1 MSIPLQGAVGLRFL
15 GRRPRTDYALK
26 GRTPHISRPQAPY
39 PNPPTRVCPRGRA
52 TVCSQGAVW
61 LATPE
66 DEAGAV
72 RGAEIRGRLR
82 SHWAVR
88 KGLAPPE
95 PGPRLWPGDQL
106 CPRWWLAG
114 SGKVSS
120 APPPWSGA
128 WASPAPSPA
137 LRAPRPKPSQRPSPD
152 FLLCDQ
158 NKALFARVPKSQA
171 FWNVEPNVV

>member
-1 MSIPLQGAVGLRFL
+1 MSIPLQRAVGLRFL

-72 RGAEIRGRLR
+72 RGAEIRAGPTSESLGCAQGPGTTGTGSASLARGPAVSEVVAGREREGQLSATALVWGLGEPGAFPR
-82 SHWAVR
+82 SPC
-88 KGLAPPE
+88 APPE
-95 PGPRLWPGDQL
+95 
-106 CPRWWLAG
+106 A
-114 SGKVSS
+114 K
-120 APPPWSGA
+120 
-128 WASPAPSPA
+128 PAPIS
-137 LRAPRPKPSQRPSPD
+137 R
-152 FLLCDQ
+152 LL
-158 NKALFARVPKSQA
+158 VM
-171 FWNVEPNVV
+171 